1 MFRNREE
8 ARVGGW
14 RQGGEVRLGVEKG
27 EHGKGGGEATPSDLK
42 ATLGTLALPLGPEAS
57 GGFWMQEGQGCS
69 D

>member
-1 MFRNREE
+1 MVRE
-8 ARVGGW
+8 V
-14 RQGGEVRLGVEKG
+14 
-27 EHGKGGGEATPSDLK
+27 GEATPSDLK